1 LFSDP
6 NSTIKLTGKRDRLL
20 FHDARTFDTTGNEQ
34 EKLSAP
40 VSALRPGSEL
50 KSTKREEKK
59 MKLTIVLVSLLA
71 SLGATAVWAQGPK
84 YPPLSEY
91 MMAPEAEVALA
102 KSAAPEKVSARAIV
116 KILTP
121 SGYKITAQGDNGFV
135 CLVVRGWAAATS
147 SKASDRDLAYYAK
160 LRAPTCFDPVASRT
174 VLPLLELQTRLGMEG
189 KGPDQIAEGVQAA
202 YTKGE
207 LPKMEPV
214 AFGYMFSADS
224 DLGPG
229 FGAWH
234 PHMMV
239 FTPHYEN
246 SMLGGN
252 EEGGAL
258 PFVSDGGTRFA
269 VTVIP
274 VDDRLAVKAR

>member
-1 LFSDP
+1 MAI
-6 NSTIKLTGKRDRLL
+6 TTTATLTRSVSMRLIACL
-20 FHDARTFDTTGNEQ
+20 
-34 EKLSAP
+34 
-40 VSALRPGSEL
+40 
-50 KSTKREEKK
+50 
-59 MKLTIVLVSLLA
+59 MLA
-71 SLGATAVWAQGPK
+71 SLDAAAGWAQDSK

-91 MMAPEAEVALA
+91 MMSPEAEVALA
-102 KSAAPEKVSARAIV
+102 KSAAPEKVSARATV

-121 SGYKITAQGDNGFV
+121 SGYKITSQGDNGIV
-135 CLVVRGWAAATS
+135 CLVMRGWAAATS
-147 SKASDRDLAYYAK
+147 TAAKDRDLVYYAK
-160 LRAPTCFDPVASRT
+160 LRAPICFDPVAARS
-174 VLPLLELQTRLGMEG
+174 VLPLQELQTKLGMEG
-189 KGPDQIAEGVQAA
+189 KGPDQIAKAVQAA
-202 YTKGE
+202 YAKGE
-207 LPKMEPV
+207 LPRMEAV

-258 PFVSDGGTRFA
+258 PFVSDAGTRFA

-274 VDDRLAVKAR
+274 VDDRLAVKIR

>member
-1 LFSDP
+1 MFTQTNIRPMTFLM
-6 NSTIKLTGKRDRLL
+6 LVLL
-20 FHDARTFDTTGNEQ
+20 
-34 EKLSAP
+34 LPS
-40 VSALRPGSEL
+40 
-50 KSTKREEKK
+50 
-59 MKLTIVLVSLLA
+59 I
-71 SLGATAVWAQGPK
+71 GAIAVWAEGPK

-91 MMAPEAEVALA
+91 MMVPEAEVSLA
-102 KSAAPEKVSARAIV
+102 RSAAPEKVSARATV
-116 KILTP
+116 KVLTS
-121 SGYKITAQGDNGFV
+121 SGYKLTAQGDNKFV
-135 CLVVRGWAAATS
+135 CLVMRGWAAATS
-147 SKASDRDLAYYAK
+147 TKASDRDLVYYAK
-160 LRAPTCFDPVASRT
+160 LRAPMCFDPVASRT
-174 VLPLLELQTRLGMEG
+174 VLPLLELQTKLGMEG

-202 YTKGE
+202 FAKGK

-234 PHMMV
+234 SHMMV
-239 FTPHYEN
+239 FTPNYEN

-258 PFVSDGGTRFA
+258 PFVSDGGTLFA

-274 VDDRLAVKAR
+274 VDDRLAVKAK